1 MATLM
6 TRIAGVPVLMRVEN
20 NPVYDEVTVYE
31 DISGD
36 FIAFASVDATT
47 RNDIAQGMV
56 SIQWWALKEHYRKVN
71 DFDQQ
76 VIDGLFA
83 YPGVYGPV
91 WEYTQSIDIALR
103 WINNSWQFRNRMLP
117 EAIVDVIDNRN
128 NKIINQYFDKE

>member
-36 FIAFASVDATT
+36 FISYNGVDYTT
-47 RNDIAQGMV
+47 RRDIAQAMV
-56 SIQWWALKEHYRKVN
+56 SIQWWALKEAVKEKTS
-71 DFDQQ
+71 FDQW
-76 VIDGLFA
+76 VIDGLFH

-91 WEYTQSIDIALR
+91 WEFTQGIDSALR
-103 WINNSWQFRNRMLP
+103 WVNNTWQFRNRMQP
-117 EAIVDVIDNRN
+117 EAISEVIDNRN
-128 NKIINQYFDKE
+128 NKTINQYFDKE